1 MRSLEDFPSLD
12 QITTPD
18 EHMDALM
25 TTFEGAWR
33 EKYMKG
39 QAEHGGRLWRKATFD
54 FLVEETLD
62 FVSYV
67 GVLAP
72 QLKRVEEL
80 LHEARTSENILDAR
94 NYSNKALNILRVG
107 NEEGRPEEE
116 R

>member
-1 MRSLEDFPSLD
+1 MKSLADFPGLEE
-12 QITTPD
+12 ITTPE
-18 EHMDALM
+18 EHMDGLM
-25 TTFEGAWR
+25 STFEAAWR
-33 EKYMKG
+33 KKYMKG
-39 QAEHGGRLWRKATFD
+39 QAEHGGRLWRKATLP

-80 LHEARTSENILDAR
+80 LHEARTAENILDAR
-94 NYSNKALNILRVG
+94 NYANKALNIMRVG

-116 R
+116 L

>member
-1 MRSLEDFPSLD
+1 MKSLEDFPSLD
-12 QITTPD
+12 TIKTPED
-18 EHMDALM
+18 HMDALM
-25 TTFEGAWR
+25 STFEGAWR

-39 QAEHGGRLWRKATFD
+39 QAEHGGKLWRKATFP

-62 FVSYV
+62 FVSYI

-80 LHEARTSENILDAR
+80 LHETRTCLNIHDAR
-94 NYSNKALNILRVG
+94 NLANKALNIMRVG

-116 R
+116 L